1 MSEPDSSPK
10 TVPEGKPHFSD
21 LLYFIG
27 IHVESENFCQD
38 ILYHQTDRSI
48 FKFFPV
54 KYIFG
59 IHKNFAS

>member
-1 MSEPDSSPK
+1 MKKNKIKFPII
-10 TVPEGKPHFSD
+10 
-21 LLYFIG
+21 FIG
-27 IHVESENFCQD
+27 DIVESEKICKD